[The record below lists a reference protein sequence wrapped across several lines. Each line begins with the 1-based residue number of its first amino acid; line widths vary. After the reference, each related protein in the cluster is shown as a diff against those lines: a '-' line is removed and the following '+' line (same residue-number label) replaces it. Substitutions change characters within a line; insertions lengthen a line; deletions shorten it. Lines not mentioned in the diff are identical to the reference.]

1 MQLAWLPWLVPALLL
16 ANGIFSFALGYRSK
30 RSIYVMAAPESQ
42 PAATLVTAN
51 GFRPVIPNATTAVLE
66 SERVLVRPD
75 LALFAENENL
85 RDSLARAEALISET
99 EHALR
104 ETKAALA
111 RSEARIAEGE
121 RVTRPL
127 GRSVFAPRTRQ
138 VGGR

>member
-30 RSIYVMAAPESQ
+30 RSIYVMAAPESP
-42 PAATLVTAN
+42 PAATLTTAN
-51 GFRPVIPNATTAVLE
+51 GFRPVTPNATTAVLE